1 MSTVA
6 FDPARDGG
14 RHPAWRVYGYM
25 LLRYKRTWRGTLTTS
40 FLYPVLYLLA
50 MGVGLGHL
58 VDAHLAVSGSR
69 SRLGGATYV
78 EFIAPGLLA
87 ATSMQLA
94 SNEAMY
100 PVMHG
105 LKWVRSYHAM
115 IAAPIPV
122 RHVQLG
128 HLAWIATRLASAAAI
143 FLCILAAFGDV
154 ESTLAVLA
162 LPCAVLTG
170 LAFAA
175 PIMAFTAT
183 QENDNAFSL
192 LYRMGIVPL
201 FLFSGTFFPISQ
213 LPGFLQII
221 ARATPLYHG
230 VALCRGL
237 VLGRLS
243 AAAAIAHLGYLIGL
257 VAIGLIAGGSTFRRR
272 LSK

>member
-1 MSTVA
+1 LTTVA
-6 FDPARDGG
+6 FDPVRDGG
-14 RHPAWRVYGYM
+14 RRAAWRVYGYM

-58 VDAHLAVSGSR
+58 VDAHLALSGSL
-69 SRLGGATYV
+69 SRLGGVSYV
-78 EFIAPGLLA
+78 QFIAPGLLA
-87 ATSMQLA
+87 ATSMQMA
-94 SNEAMY
+94 ANEAMY

-122 RHVQLG
+122 RSVQLG
-128 HLAWIATRLASAAAI
+128 HLAWIATRLITSATI
-143 FLCILAAFGDV
+143 FLCVLAVFGDIK
-154 ESTLAVLA
+154 SPLAVLA

-192 LYRMGIVPL
+192 LYRMGIIPL
-201 FLFSGTFFPISQ
+201 FLFSGTFFPLSQ
-213 LPGFLQII
+213 LPGFLQVI

-237 VLGRLS
+237 VLGDLGAG
-243 AAAAIAHLGYLIGL
+243 AATAHVAYLIALLLIG
-257 VAIGLIAGGSTFRRR
+257 VAAGGVTFQRR
-272 LSK
+272 LSE

>member
-1 MSTVA
+1 LSTVA

-14 RHPAWRVYGYM
+14 RRAAWRVYGYM

-58 VDAHLAVSGSR
+58 VDAHLAASGSR
-69 SRLGGATYV
+69 GRLGGATYV

-115 IAAPIPV
+115 IAAPITV

-128 HLAWIATRLASAAAI
+128 HLAWIATRLASSAAI

-154 ESTLAVLA
+154 GSPLAVLA

-201 FLFSGTFFPISQ
+201 FLFSGTFFPLSQ

-243 AAAAIAHLGYLIGL
+243 LASAVAHVGYLIAL
-257 VAIGLIAGGSTFRRR
+257 VTIGLIAGGITFRRR